1 MIKFTISSAVAL
13 LLAMFAGSPTANAQ
27 ESLLAGPS
35 TKSFLACA
43 KQCEK
48 SCVVGCRRVH

>member
-1 MIKFTISSAVAL
+1 MIKFNIISGVAL
-13 LLAMFAGSPTANAQ
+13 
-27 ESLLAGPS
+27 LLAGPS
-35 TKSFLACA
+35 TKSFFTCA